1 MNENAMFFY
10 RDGKQNTEFKPNK
23 LHMNFYISK
32 KKHETNPKNLE
43 KTACIF
49 FFAHNLNSLFCADV
63 ILVIRAIKSVI
74 KVKN

>member
-32 KKHETNPKNLE
+32 KNTKQIRKIWKKQLV
-43 KTACIF
+43 F
-49 FFAHNLNSLFCADV
+49 FFSLITLIHSFV
-63 ILVIRAIKSVI
+63 RT
-74 KVKN
+74 